1 MPYILSLTSISPII
15 AETQR
20 HTLVDQAVMQ
30 KVTHFISNGWLAK
43 PESVPPE
50 VQSYFPIRDK
60 LIMDDRIF
68 LKGLRVVVSQTL
80 YKDAGILGQMLQ
92 REEQEKLCIGLLDA
106 RYWFYHSVM
115 KPCNSHKTPP
125 AERAACY
132 STSHWPSMVPC
143 KHRFIWLK
151 WIAVTDTCRLL
162 HPVGLKWI
170 PSETCC
176 LKPWS
181 HG

>member
-1 MPYILSLTSISPII
+1 MPYNLSLTSISPII

-68 LKGLRVVVSQTL
+68 LKAWEL
-80 YKDAGILGQMLQ
+80 
-92 REEQEKLCIGLLDA
+92 
-106 RYWFYHSVM
+106 WFH
-115 KPCNSHKTPP
+115 KPCTKMLGSWD
-125 AERAACY
+125 RCY
-132 STSHWPSMVPC
+132 KGKSKRNCVLAFLMLDIDSIIVSWSLVTVIKPHQQKELLVIQP
-143 KHRFIWLK
+143 
-151 WIAVTDTCRLL
+151 VTDL
-162 HPVGLKWI
+162 
-170 PSETCC
+170 
-176 LKPWS
+176 PWS
-181 HG
+181 LVSTDSFDWNGLQ

>member
-20 HTLVDQAVMQ
+20 RTLADQAVMQ

-68 LKGLRVVVSQTL
+68 LKGLRVVVPQTL
-80 YKDAGILGQMLQ
+80 LKEYLRQLHKGHPGIDATKRRA
-92 REEQEKLCIGLLDA
+92 RETV
-106 RYWFYHSVM
+106 Y
-115 KPCNSHKTPP
+115 
-125 AERAACY
+125 
-132 STSHWPSMVPC
+132 
-143 KHRFIWLK
+143 
-151 WIAVTDTCRLL
+151 
-162 HPVGLKWI
+162 
-170 PSETCC
+170 
-176 LKPWS
+176 
-181 HG
+181 